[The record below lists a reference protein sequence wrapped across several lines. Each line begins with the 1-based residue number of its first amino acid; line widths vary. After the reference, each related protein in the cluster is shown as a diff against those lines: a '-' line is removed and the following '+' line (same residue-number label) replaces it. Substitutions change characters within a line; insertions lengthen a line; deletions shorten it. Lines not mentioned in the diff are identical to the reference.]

1 MLKIG
6 DKAPQNINVLDQ
18 NGKEISL
25 SKLIGNPSVIY
36 FYPKDNT
43 PGCTNEACSYRDF
56 NNELK
61 KLGVQVIGVSADS
74 PKSHQNFAEKHNLN
88 FDLWSDKNRELIS
101 AFGAVG
107 EKSMFGKVYMGILRM
122 TFAIDKDGK
131 IIMVWPK
138 VDATKNASEVF
149 DFFKSLN

>member
-6 DKAPQNINVLDQ
+6 DKAPLNINVLDQ

-25 SKLIGNPSVIY
+25 SKLVGRPAVIY

-43 PGCTNEACSYRDF
+43 PGCTKEACSYRDF
-56 NNELK
+56 NNELT

-74 PKSHQNFAEKHNLN
+74 PKSHQNFAQKHNLN

-107 EKSMFGKVYMGILRM
+107 QKSMFGKVYMGILRI
-122 TFAIDKDGK
+122 TFAIDKAGK

-138 VDATKNASEVF
+138 VDATKNASEVL
-149 DFFKSLN
+149 DFFKSLS